1 MIKFILSPGQIVD
14 SELSLV
20 GGKVMSLAKMSLA
33 DFRVPLSIII
43 TTWGYS
49 QFLDQTGLR
58 QRIILE
64 LERKPFEEMRWE
76 ELWDSSLRLR
86 NLFAITHMPG
96 QLEHGIANAIDLT
109 FGDRIVVVRSS
120 SPSEDSSLQ
129 A

>member
-14 SELSLV
+14 SQLSLV
-20 GGKVMSLAKMSLA
+20 GGKAMSLAKMSLA

-86 NLFAITHMPG
+86 NLFAIMHMPG
-96 QLEHGIANAIDLT
+96 QLEHRIANAIDLT